1 MSNNLTLSFYIA
13 ETIACDKLNNDFS
26 NQPYYWSFPVR
37 YKVGNVDILVLLKFL
52 KKLKLYAAVSHIY
65 FN

>member
-1 MSNNLTLSFYIA
+1 MSNNLTLPLHIT
-13 ETIACDKLNNDFS
+13 ETIACDKLNKDFS

-37 YKVGNVDILVLLKFL
+37 HKVGNVDILVLLKF
-52 KKLKLYAAVSHIY
+52 KKKTKLYAAVSHIY